1 MAENEFPANDD
12 QFEDTIIAKVRRGR
26 DGHWE
31 ITQDSGWSLMLEPG
45 SPVDPKEG
53 ASLRLYGKG
62 IGYPFRGV
70 FVDGRKV
77 FYRTEAEQDR
87 HCDVKTYG
95 ADAADYVRLW
105 DEQGHVWSIEMGGL
119 GPGYEQAL
127 QLAMIEVLRHLVV
140 TNPDGS
146 AWGLTDG
153 AWRAQIDS
161 MHEPLMPV
169 LEPLGLSGAQWG
181 AACALAGKIYA
192 DGPIAVLKGAKDD
205 RRIQVSKNFP
215 TLEPAILAA
224 LASKSPALTTSEA

>member
-45 SPVDPKEG
+45 SPVEPKEG

-62 IGYPFRGV
+62 IGHPFRGV

-77 FYRTEAEQDR
+77 FYRTEDEDR
-87 HCDVKTYG
+87 RHHDVQIYG
-95 ADAADYVRLW
+95 ADAADYVKRW
-105 DEQGHVWSIEMGGL
+105 DDQGHVWSISMGGF

-127 QLAMIEVLRHLVV
+127 QLAMIEVLRHLVA
-140 TNPDGS
+140 TKPDSSG
-146 AWGLTDG
+146 WNLPDRWRVQVDG
-153 AWRAQIDS
+153 
-161 MHEPLMPV
+161 MYEPLTLV
-169 LEPLGLSGAQWG
+169 LSPLGLSGAQWG

-224 LASKSPALTTSEA
+224 LASKPPALTPSEA